1 MKETSITYRVS
12 ISYIFVMVKDNKKGR
27 CANMRTNSS
36 NRSYFHIVYNQEV
49 KAVAEN
55 EILLDSD
62 RGHVIH
68 RARLTGCVYDEEII
82 ALLHNCKGFR
92 KLVHSIGIEINRKNH
107 VEDDTIVRLEV
118 WNKANPPESIT
129 RVEAQCLSTEKE
141 TIIPLEDVEW
151 SEEDD
156 RLSKFVFS
164 FEKSDA
170 VTEVSVKL
178 YLHDAYVVPEIS
190 MEPVDF
196 HSNSYHQLIK
206 QSLVRTGNNYR
217 VKKAIA
223 KAKSGED
230 VTIAYIGGSITQ
242 GASANPIQENCY
254 AYQSYERFKQLFGS
268 ENGNHIHYVKA
279 GVGGT
284 PSQLGVIRYERDIC
298 SDGLI
303 EPDIVIVE
311 FGVNDGDDETK
322 GVSYES
328 LVLKIL
334 AHQKKTAVILLFNVF
349 VEDWNLQDRLQIIGE
364 HYDLP
369 IVSIK
374 NAVVDQFRLTKAE
387 GNVINKRQFF
397 HDIYHPTNEGH
408 QIIAESLHYLWTQID
423 KQEWSEEDLELDKAP
438 VYGNAFSNIRLLDRK
453 EISDIAV
460 IEEGSFVEVDTEL
473 QCVERDTD
481 NELTPQFPHNW
492 MRTKETGN
500 HSFRMTITS
509 RNLMLVFKD
518 SDKPIFGTAEVY
530 VDGERLKTLDPH
542 QVNWTHC
549 HATLL
554 YNNETSEQHEI
565 EIKMQEGD
573 EDKQFTILGF
583 GYTP

>member
-1 MKETSITYRVS
+1 
-12 ISYIFVMVKDNKKGR
+12 
-27 CANMRTNSS
+27 MRTNCS

-49 KAVAEN
+49 KAVTEN

-92 KLVHSIGIEINRKNH
+92 KLVHSIGIEMNRKNH
-107 VEDDTIVRLEV
+107 VEDDTIVQLQV
-118 WNKANPPESIT
+118 WNKADPPESIT
-129 RVEAQCLSTEKE
+129 RIEAQCLSTAKE

-151 SEEDD
+151 TEEDD

-164 FEKSDA
+164 FKESDA
-170 VTEVSVKL
+170 VAEVSVKL
-178 YLHDAYVVPEIS
+178 YLHDAYVVPEVS

-196 HSNSYHQLIK
+196 NSANYQQLIK
-206 QSLVRTGNNYR
+206 QSLVQTGNNYR
-217 VKKAIA
+217 LKKAIE
-223 KAKSGED
+223 KARSGED

-242 GASANPIQENCY
+242 GASANPIQEYCY
-254 AYQSYERFKQLFGS
+254 AYQSYERFKQEFGMN
-268 ENGNHIHYVKA
+268 NGNHIHYVKA

-298 SDGLI
+298 KNGTT
-303 EPDIVIVE
+303 EPDIVVVE

-349 VEDWNLQDRLQIIGE
+349 VDDWNLQDRLQVIGE

-408 QIIAESLHYLWTQID
+408 RIIADALHYLWAQVD
-423 KQEWSEEDLELDKAP
+423 REEWSEEDIKIDKES
-438 VYGNAFSNIRLLDRK
+438 VYGHAFSNIKLLDRK
-453 EISDIAV
+453 ETSDVAV
-460 IEEGSFVEVDTEL
+460 IEEGSFTEIDTDL

-481 NELTPQFPHNW
+481 KELTPQFPHNW
-492 MRTKETGN
+492 MHTKETGN
-500 HSFRMTITS
+500 YSFRMKITS

-530 VDGERLKTLDPH
+530 VDGEKLKTLDPH

-554 YNNETSEQHEI
+554 YDHEKSEQHEI
-565 EIKMQEGD
+565 EIKMQEGE